1 MIITLLILS
10 IIDTMIRCNKKT
22 LAGLLL
28 FGIATFPGF
37 AQEDLMNYDNSLK
50 FARYLSQSRQ
60 YEFAAEEYE
69 RLHFQWPGDTT
80 VSLELVTTYRLN
92 QDCSQFLNSY
102 QILANDQRLY
112 THKSFSKEYLRFC
125 LSCKIEHPL
134 YFDIASTLDQEEE
147 VFYTLGYYWARQQ
160 YDSAFSFNSRNAAIL
175 SESHPQLF
183 SLTRS
188 FQMQKF
194 KKPALA
200 MAMSAVLPGS
210 GKAYSKRWGD
220 AAISFILVSTSAFAS
235 YRAFKRKGISSVN
248 GWIFGGVAFSFY
260 SSNIYGS
267 YKSAKRYN
275 EDLRIQYQ
283 NNAEST
289 IYNAF

>member
-1 MIITLLILS
+1 
-10 IIDTMIRCNKKT
+10 MIRCNKKT
-22 LAGLLL
+22 LAGILL
-28 FGIATFPGF
+28 FCIAAFPGF

-69 RLHFQWPGDTT
+69 RLHFQWPDDTT

-92 QDCSQFLNSY
+92 RDCSQFLNSY
-102 QILANDQRLY
+102 QILSRNNSLY
-112 THKSFSKEYLRFC
+112 TQESFSKEYLRFC

-134 YFDIASTLDQEEE
+134 YLDITSTLDQDEKA
-147 VFYTLGYYWARQQ
+147 FYTLGYYWALQQ
-160 YDSAFSFNSRNAAIL
+160 YDSAFSFNSRNADIL
-175 SESHPQLF
+175 SEYHPQLF
-183 SLTRS
+183 SLTQS
-188 FQMQKF
+188 FQMQRF
-194 KKPALA
+194 KSPALA

-235 YRAFKRKGISSVN
+235 YRAFKRKGIKSVN

-275 EDLRIQYQ
+275 EDLRKQYQ